1 MAATSRKR
9 KSSGESKPSGLGPF
23 LVVAAAILG
32 LLAFV
37 PETATSLG
45 QAMSAMIALPR

>member
-1 MAATSRKR
+1 MAATSKR
-9 KSSGESKPSGLGPF
+9 KNRSEYKPSGVGPF
-23 LVVAAAILG
+23 LVVAAAVIG

-45 QAMSAMIALPR
+45 DTLSAMIALPR